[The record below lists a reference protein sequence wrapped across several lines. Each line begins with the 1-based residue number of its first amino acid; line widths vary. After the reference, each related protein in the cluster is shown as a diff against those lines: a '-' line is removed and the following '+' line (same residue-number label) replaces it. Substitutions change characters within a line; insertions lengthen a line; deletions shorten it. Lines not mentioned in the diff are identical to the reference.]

1 MQIPLADPHAAP
13 AVGILDPTATLLAT
27 ATLLLSA
34 SLHPVTLPPTP
45 SATGNL
51 HPPLGTGLPP
61 LAFLLLA
68 DRLAELY
75 AMVFPDWPEW
85 LRAETAQWQNEEEVA
100 AAVERFLQRVGTLF
114 PVHDEIWDV
123 GPSSDS
129 GLEVVEWRLYEIPVI
144 PMGIDEWY
152 DGWDDL
158 KEPLPYLLHA
168 QYSRGS
174 EDSTD
179 EFTALYPAHQLPRYL
194 EPHRLVEVLRTM
206 DLAEPLAALPDLI
219 LMLNHATDNAW
230 IDVGEMALAEGGGY
244 PQWRPDEVAWL
255 TAEWQKAQ
263 PILERI
269 DRLLDWQNDT
279 PDAIDDKLTAVRDVL
294 LAAYPQFQETA
305 VSP

>member
-1 MQIPLADPHAAP
+1 MQTPRADPPAAP
-13 AVGILDPTATLLAT
+13 AVGILDPAATLLP
-27 ATLLLSA
+27 SA
-34 SLHPVTLPPTP
+34 SFHPGTSPPTP
-45 SATGNL
+45 SVIGNL
-51 HPPLGTGLPP
+51 HLPLGTGLPP
-61 LAFLLLA
+61 FSFLLLA

-75 AMVFPDWPEW
+75 EMVFPDQPEW
-85 LRAETAQWQNEEEVA
+85 LRAETVQWQNEEDVA

-123 GPSSDS
+123 D
-129 GLEVVEWRLYEIPVI
+129 LEVVEWRLYEIPVI

-152 DGWDDL
+152 DGWDEL

-174 EDSTD
+174 EDSPD
-179 EFTALYPAHQLPRYL
+179 EFTTLYPAHSLPRYL
-194 EPHRLVEVLRTM
+194 EPHRLLETVRGM
-206 DLAEPLAALPDLI
+206 DLPEPLTALPDLI

-255 TAEWQKAQ
+255 AAEWQKAQ

-279 PDAIDDKLTAVRDVL
+279 PAAIDDKLTTVRDTL
-294 LAAYPQFQETA
+294 LAAYYHSQETA

>member
-1 MQIPLADPHAAP
+1 MQTPCADPPAAP
-13 AVGILDPTATLLAT
+13 AVRILDPAATLLP
-27 ATLLLSA
+27 S
-34 SLHPVTLPPTP
+34 SSFHSVTSPPT
-45 SATGNL
+45 SAIDNL
-51 HPPLGTGLPP
+51 HLPLGTGLPP
-61 LAFLLLA
+61 FSYLLLA

-75 AMVFPDWPEW
+75 AMVFPDRPEW
-85 LRAETAQWQNEEEVA
+85 LRAETVQWQNEEDVA

-123 GPSSDS
+123 D
-129 GLEVVEWRLYEIPVI
+129 LEVVEWRLYEIPVI
-144 PMGIDEWY
+144 PMGIDEYY
-152 DGWDDL
+152 DGWDDF

-174 EDSTD
+174 EESPD
-179 EFTALYPAHQLPRYL
+179 EFTALYPAHSLPRYL
-194 EPHRLVEVLRTM
+194 EPHHLVEALRTM

-244 PQWRPDEVAWL
+244 PQWRSDEVAWL
-255 TAEWQKAQ
+255 AAEWQKAQ

-279 PDAIDDKLTAVRDVL
+279 PDAIDDKLTAIRDVL
-294 LAAYPQFQETA
+294 LAAYHHSQETA
-305 VSP
+305 GSP

>member
-1 MQIPLADPHAAP
+1 
-13 AVGILDPTATLLAT
+13 
-27 ATLLLSA
+27 
-34 SLHPVTLPPTP
+34 
-45 SATGNL
+45 
-51 HPPLGTGLPP
+51 
-61 LAFLLLA
+61 
-68 DRLAELY
+68 
-75 AMVFPDWPEW
+75 MVFPDRPEW
-85 LRAETAQWQNEEEVA
+85 LRAETVQWQNEEDVA
-100 AAVERFLQRVGTLF
+100 AAVERFLQRVSALF

-123 GPSSDS
+123 D
-129 GLEVVEWRLYEIPVI
+129 LEVVEWRLYEIPVI

-174 EDSTD
+174 EESPD

-194 EPHRLVEVLRTM
+194 EPHRLVETIRGL
-206 DLAEPLAALPDLI
+206 DLPEPLAALPDLI
-219 LMLNHATDNAW
+219 LMLNHATDNVW

-255 TAEWQKAQ
+255 AAEWQKAQ

-269 DRLLDWQNDT
+269 DRLLDWQND
-279 PDAIDDKLTAVRDVL
+279 AIDDKLTAVRDVL
-294 LAAYPQFQETA
+294 LAAYHHSQETA

>member
-1 MQIPLADPHAAP
+1 MQTPRANPPAAL
-13 AVGILDPTATLLAT
+13 AVGILDPAATLLP
-27 ATLLLSA
+27 SA
-34 SLHPVTLPPTP
+34 SFHPVTSPPTP
-45 SATGNL
+45 SAIDNL
-51 HPPLGTGLPP
+51 HLPLGTGLPP

-75 AMVFPDWPEW
+75 EMVFPDQPEW
-85 LRAETAQWQNEEEVA
+85 LRAETVQWQNEEDVA

-123 GPSSDS
+123 D
-129 GLEVVEWRLYEIPVI
+129 LEVVEWRLYEIPVI
-144 PMGIDEWY
+144 PMGIDEYY
-152 DGWDDL
+152 DGWDEL

-174 EDSTD
+174 EESPD

-194 EPHRLVEVLRTM
+194 EPHRLVETIRGL
-206 DLAEPLAALPDLI
+206 DLPEPLAALPDLI
-219 LMLNHATDNAW
+219 LMLNHATDNVW

-255 TAEWQKAQ
+255 ATSWQKAQ

-279 PDAIDDKLTAVRDVL
+279 PAAIDDKLTAVRDVL
-294 LAAYPQFQETA
+294 LAAYHQSQVTA

>member
-1 MQIPLADPHAAP
+1 MQTPLADPPAAP

-27 ATLLLSA
+27 ATLLPSA

-51 HPPLGTGLPP
+51 HLPLGTGLPP
-61 LAFLLLA
+61 FPFLLLA

-75 AMVFPDWPEW
+75 EMVFPDRPEW
-85 LRAETAQWQNEEEVA
+85 LRAETVQWQNEEDVA
-100 AAVERFLQRVGTLF
+100 AAVERFLQRVSALF
-114 PVHDEIWDV
+114 PVHDEIWDTE
-123 GPSSDS
+123 
-129 GLEVVEWRLYEIPVI
+129 LEVVEWRLYEVPVI

-174 EDSTD
+174 EDSPD
-179 EFTALYPAHQLPRYL
+179 EFMALYPAHQLPRYL
-194 EPHRLVEVLRTM
+194 EPHRLVDVLRTM

-255 TAEWQKAQ
+255 VAEWQKAQ
-263 PILERI
+263 PILEGI
-269 DRLLDWQNDT
+269 NRLVDWQNDT
-279 PDAIDDKLTAVRDVL
+279 PDAIDDKLTAVRNVL
-294 LAAYPQFQETA
+294 LAAYHQSQEASETA

>member
-1 MQIPLADPHAAP
+1 MQTPRANPPAAP
-13 AVGILDPTATLLAT
+13 AVGILDPAVTLLP
-27 ATLLLSA
+27 SA
-34 SLHPVTLPPTP
+34 SLHPVTSPPTL
-45 SATGNL
+45 SATDNL
-51 HPPLGTGLPP
+51 HIPLGTGLPP

-75 AMVFPDWPEW
+75 EMVFSDRPEW
-85 LRAETAQWQNEEEVA
+85 LRAEPVQWQSEEDVA

-123 GPSSDS
+123 D
-129 GLEVVEWRLYEIPVI
+129 LEVVEWRLYEIPVI

-174 EDSTD
+174 EESPD
-179 EFTALYPAHQLPRYL
+179 EFTALYPAHSLPRYL
-194 EPHRLVEVLRTM
+194 EPHRLVENLRTM

-255 TAEWQKAQ
+255 AAEWQKAQ

-279 PDAIDDKLTAVRDVL
+279 PDAIGDKLTAVRNVL
-294 LAAYPQFQETA
+294 LATYHQSQEVVETA